1 MKTAARSS
9 NLQAILA
16 DDDKLRQMVIETVTV
31 LETIEK
37 EDIRGFRLASLL
49 DPNLPD
55 YAVQPAAMT
64 FTLDAQHYQLLCLL
78 MEQQHKTSVQR
89 LSLPREALSID
100 KISSRGVCYG
110 TCRSSKSGDNHI
122 IFLEPDALP
131 TDQKAGIIQSIFQY
145 TYLAHD
151 IEMKGF
157 YLIVRELYPMDVTG
171 GRSDPYREFS
181 PRAFLCS
188 STATKLHVLSLSQ
201 VVSHFVLLEMSGNGH
216 EDLILVWPVDQ
227 VSAGLFYPY
236 FHNQGTTTAYDVSTC
251 WHKQHKATHFL
262 RVVQGI

>member
-16 DDDKLRQMVIETVTV
+16 DDDKLRQTVIETVTV

-55 YAVQPAAMT
+55 YTVQPAATT
-64 FTLDAQHYQLLCLL
+64 FTLDAQHYRLLCLL
-78 MEQQHKTSVQR
+78 IEQQQITSVQR
-89 LSLPREALSID
+89 LSLPREALSIN

-110 TCRSSKSGDNHI
+110 TCKSSKSGDNHI

-131 TDQKAGIIQSIFQY
+131 TDLHLQKAGIIQTIFQY

-157 YLIVRELYPMDVTG
+157 YLIVRELSPMDVTG

-181 PRAFLCS
+181 SRAFLCS
-188 STATKLHVLSLSQ
+188 TTATKLRVLSLSQ
-201 VVSHFVLLEMSGNGH
+201 VVSHFVLLEMSGDGH
-216 EDLILVWPVDQ
+216 EDLILVWPVDR
-227 VSAGLFYPY
+227 VSAGLFYSY
-236 FHNQGTTTAYDVSTC
+236 FRN
-251 WHKQHKATHFL
+251 
-262 RVVQGI
+262 